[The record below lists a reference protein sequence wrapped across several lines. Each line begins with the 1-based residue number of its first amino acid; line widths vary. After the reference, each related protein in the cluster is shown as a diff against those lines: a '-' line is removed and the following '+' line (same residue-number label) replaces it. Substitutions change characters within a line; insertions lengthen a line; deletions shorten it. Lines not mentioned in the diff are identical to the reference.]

1 MGGSYSSFSLF
12 CLSQSPQ
19 VEELEVRPV
28 FGPGGR
34 LQFIVTS
41 KLTSIRLL
49 IVEVIF
55 TIVRLLSSLLSWVWG
70 IGQKHKK
77 LFLGSGLWESS
88 LVLFTHPLSRFAQ
101 PDQRNVT
108 LQVQVNRGNQVN
120 LQLVNGY

>member
-1 MGGSYSSFSLF
+1 MGGSYSSFSFASSLP
-12 CLSQSPQ
+12 PQ
-19 VEELEVRPV
+19 VEVLEVRPV

-41 KLTSIRLL
+41 KLTSIGLL
-49 IVEVIF
+49 LVEVIF
-55 TIVRLLSSLLSWVWG
+55 TIVQLLSSFLSWVWG

-108 LQVQVNRGNQVN
+108 LQVQVNRGNQVS
-120 LQLVNGY
+120 L